1 MLGRPCDALPC
12 WEEPHKDAER
22 AEPTLEESTDT
33 LVKKGT
39 DPAFDESTL
48 VVGTWTGAEAAGTL
62 ALTRAG
68 AAGAVGGGGAGST
81 GAGSCGTGG
90 SGTAPGGTGAGVAGA
105 VGGGGAGSTG
115 AGSFGTGGSGTATG
129 GAGTVTGGTGK
140 TGGGGTRSPPARP
153 ARTPKATSTTSAAAA
168 FIPKQLTWA
177 RIGCAPRRLRN
188 NGEDGCGQKG
198 LLRGSGRP
206 PRRRRG
212 RDQARL
218 PRAGPRVPPRRRR
231 LTCRGG
237 TVPGACRGVLGAL
250 QAGRAAAVRPL
261 RLSRARE

>member
-12 WEEPHKDAER
+12 REEPREDAEA
-22 AEPTLEESTDT
+22 AEPTIEESTDT
-33 LVKKGT
+33 LVEKGA

-48 VVGTWTGAEAAGTL
+48 GVGAWTGAEAAGTL
-62 ALTRAG
+62 TGTG
-68 AAGAVGGGGAGST
+68 AAGAVGGGGAGS
-81 GAGSCGTGG
+81 A
-90 SGTAPGGTGAGVAGA
+90 
-105 VGGGGAGSTG
+105 G

-129 GAGTVTGGTGK
+129 GTGRVTGGTGS

-168 FIPKQLTWA
+168 FIPKQLTGA